1 MLTKFVSKDYL
12 GKSVRIDPISKLVC
26 LTDICKASGKRL
38 GNFLRSQNTQDFLTA
53 LSSLTRI
60 SVNELLIVGGS
71 SKATWGHPQLAI
83 KCAAWSSAGFEAV
96 MTSWVWELLTTGKV
110 EPATPSIPAAVIAID
125 DSKRM
130 QNAGHSIALRGFAV
144 AGKKSKRSVPDGW
157 FTVGEWLQ
165 LIMGDRKAAKD
176 AGVIFWLSRQVSDL
190 YRSNTGYEPP
200 KAPCKRGSVYCYPP
214 EYRNVIASHYHSWAK
229 THAEQLL
236 AIHLRLAAIPKQIS
250 IFELPEAT

>member
-38 GNFLRSQNTQDFLTA
+38 GNFLRSQNTQDFLMA

-83 KCAAWSSAGFEAV
+83 KCAAWSSANFEAV
-96 MTSWVWELLTTGKV
+96 MTSWVWELLTTGKIELQSASTAPV
-110 EPATPSIPAAVIAID
+110 VIATD
-125 DSKRM
+125 DVKRM
-130 QNAGHSIALRGFAV
+130 HNVGHSIALRGYQPEV
-144 AGKKSKRSVPDGW
+144 KKSKRSVPDGW
-157 FTVGEWLQ
+157 LTVGEWLH
-165 LIMGDRKAAKD
+165 LIMGDQKAAKD
-176 AGVIFWLSRQVSDL
+176 AGVIFWLSRQISDL

-200 KAPCKRGSVYCYPP
+200 KVPCKRGSVYCYPP

-229 THAEQLL
+229 THAEQLV
-236 AIHLRLAAIPKQIS
+236 AIQLRLAAIPKQTS
-250 IFELPEAT
+250 IFDLPEST